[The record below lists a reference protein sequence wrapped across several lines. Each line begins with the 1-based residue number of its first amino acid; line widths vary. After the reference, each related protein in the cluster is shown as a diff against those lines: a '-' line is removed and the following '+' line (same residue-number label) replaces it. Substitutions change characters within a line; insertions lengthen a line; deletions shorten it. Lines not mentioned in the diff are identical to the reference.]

1 MDVAIIG
8 SNFALKGYLPALVK
22 IKQYKLK
29 IICSRNIKKIYQSN
43 FYFKNIIL
51 ENNWKKVFKKN
62 IKIKID
68 NYLIRGSEALLS
80 HENEKLQIYGN
91 PATISSSAIDGQAE
105 VFEIFPNKSM
115 NLIGNARLSSE
126 GNIIKSNLITYQISS
141 NE

>member
-1 MDVAIIG
+1 MNQD
-8 SNFALKGYLPALVK
+8 
-22 IKQYKLK
+22 YKLLL
-29 IICSRNIKKIYQSN
+29 ILFGCLYFPIALANEN
-43 FYFKNIIL
+43 VNFKNISIESDQVTIDEANKQL
-51 ENNWKKVFKKN
+51 AFKKN
-62 IKIKID
+62 IKIKIN

-126 GNIIKSNLITYQISS
+126 GNIITSNLITYQISS
-141 NE
+141 DE

>member
-1 MDVAIIG
+1 M
-8 SNFALKGYLPALVK
+8 NRN
-22 IKQYKLK
+22 YKLLS
-29 IICSRNIKKIYQSN
+29 ILFGCLYFPIALSN
-43 FYFKNIIL
+43 ENFNFKNISIESDQVTIDEANKQL
-51 ENNWKKVFKKN
+51 AFKKN

-80 HENEKLQIYGN
+80 HKNEKLQIYGN

-126 GNIIKSNLITYQISS
+126 GNIITSNLITYQISS

>member
-1 MDVAIIG
+1 M
-8 SNFALKGYLPALVK
+8 NRN
-22 IKQYKLK
+22 YKLLL
-29 IICSRNIKKIYQSN
+29 ILFGCLYFPIALANEN
-43 FYFKNIIL
+43 FNFKNISIESDQVTIDEANKQL
-51 ENNWKKVFKKN
+51 AFKKN

-68 NYLIRGSEALLS
+68 NYLIRGAEALLS

-126 GNIIKSNLITYQISS
+126 GNIITSNLITYQISS

>member
-1 MDVAIIG
+1 M
-8 SNFALKGYLPALVK
+8 NRN
-22 IKQYKLK
+22 YKLLSFLLGCLYFP
-29 IICSRNIKKIYQSN
+29 IALANEN
-43 FYFKNIIL
+43 FNLKNISIESDQMTIDEANKQL
-51 ENNWKKVFKKN
+51 TFKKN

-68 NYLIRGSEALLS
+68 NYLIRGSEALFS

-126 GNIIKSNLITYQISS
+126 GNIITSNLITYQISS

>member
-1 MDVAIIG
+1 M
-8 SNFALKGYLPALVK
+8 NRN
-22 IKQYKLK
+22 YKLLS
-29 IICSRNIKKIYQSN
+29 ILFGCLYFPIALADEN
-43 FYFKNIIL
+43 FNFKNISIESDQVTIDEANKQL
-51 ENNWKKVFKKN
+51 AFKKN

-115 NLIGNARLSSE
+115 NLIGNARLSSK
-126 GNIIKSNLITYQISS
+126 GNIITSNLITYQISS

>member
-1 MDVAIIG
+1 M
-8 SNFALKGYLPALVK
+8 NRN
-22 IKQYKLK
+22 YKLLS
-29 IICSRNIKKIYQSN
+29 ILFGFLYFPIALANEN
-43 FYFKNIIL
+43 FNFKNISIESDQVTIDEANKQL
-51 ENNWKKVFKKN
+51 AFKKN

-105 VFEIFPNKSM
+105 LFEIFPNKSM

-126 GNIIKSNLITYQISS
+126 GNIITSNLITYQISS

>member
-1 MDVAIIG
+1 MSQKG
-8 SNFALKGYLPALVK
+8 SERERTGAKRAK
-22 IKQYKLK
+22 IVTKFNIKINIK
-29 IICSRNIKKIYQSN
+29 IINVN
-43 FYFKNIIL
+43 VL
-51 ENNWKKVFKKN
+51 EHV
-62 IKIKID
+62 KIKID
-68 NYLIRGSEALLS
+68 SYLIRGSEALLS

-126 GNIIKSNLITYQISS
+126 GNIITSNLITYQISS

>member
-1 MDVAIIG
+1 M
-8 SNFALKGYLPALVK
+8 NRN
-22 IKQYKLK
+22 YKLLS
-29 IICSRNIKKIYQSN
+29 ILLGCLYFPIALASEN
-43 FYFKNIIL
+43 FNFKNISIESDQVTIDEANKQL
-51 ENNWKKVFKKN
+51 AFKKN

-126 GNIIKSNLITYQISS
+126 GNIITSNLITYQISS

>member
-1 MDVAIIG
+1 MNQNYKLLSILFG
-8 SNFALKGYLPALVK
+8 CLYLPIALG
-22 IKQYKLK
+22 
-29 IICSRNIKKIYQSN
+29 NEN
-43 FYFKNIIL
+43 FNFKNISIESDQVTIDEANKQL
-51 ENNWKKVFKKN
+51 AFKKN

-68 NYLIRGSEALLS
+68 SYLIRGSKALLS
-80 HENEKLQIYGN
+80 HKNEKLQIYGN

-126 GNIIKSNLITYQISS
+126 GNIITSNLITYQISS

>member
-1 MDVAIIG
+1 M
-8 SNFALKGYLPALVK
+8 NRN
-22 IKQYKLK
+22 YKLLL
-29 IICSRNIKKIYQSN
+29 ILFGCLYFPIALANEN
-43 FYFKNIIL
+43 FNFKNISIESDQVTIDEANKQL
-51 ENNWKKVFKKN
+51 AFKKN

-126 GNIIKSNLITYQISS
+126 GNIITSNLITYQISS